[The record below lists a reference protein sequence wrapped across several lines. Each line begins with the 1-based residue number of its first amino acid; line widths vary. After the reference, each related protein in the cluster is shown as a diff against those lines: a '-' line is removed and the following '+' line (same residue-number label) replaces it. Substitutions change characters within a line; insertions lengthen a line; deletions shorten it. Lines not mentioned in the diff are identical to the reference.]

1 MRIYEGI
8 NNFKRLN
15 YAVVTSGTYDG
26 VHIGHQKILQRMIE
40 VAKINGGES
49 VMITF
54 WPHPRMVLNNDS
66 GFLKLINTMEEK
78 QELLRKIGIKH
89 LILIPFTKEFAKTSS
104 KDFIRNILVDAIGT
118 KKLIIGYNHRFGKN
132 REGSFESLMMDSHK
146 YGFEVEEIP
155 KREIDHIGISST
167 IIRKS
172 LNDGDIYTAE
182 KYLGHPFMLSGLV
195 IQGDKLGSTIG
206 FPTANLQVE
215 EAYKLI
221 PGDGVYAVK
230 VNIEGLI
237 YNGMMNIGYRPTVD
251 GLNKKIEV
259 HILDFNEKMYG
270 KKICITFVRK
280 IRNEKKFESLDH
292 LKQQLEKD
300 KRTVSE
306 VLKIN

>member
-1 MRIYEGI
+1 
-8 NNFKRLN
+8 
-15 YAVVTSGTYDG
+15 
-26 VHIGHQKILQRMIE
+26 
-40 VAKINGGES
+40 
-49 VMITF
+49 
-54 WPHPRMVLNNDS
+54 
-66 GFLKLINTMEEK
+66 
-78 QELLRKIGIKH
+78 
-89 LILIPFTKEFAKTSS
+89 
-104 KDFIRNILVDAIGT
+104 
-118 KKLIIGYNHRFGKN
+118 
-132 REGSFESLMMDSHK
+132 
-146 YGFEVEEIP
+146 
-155 KREIDHIGISST
+155 
-167 IIRKS
+167 
-172 LNDGDIYTAE
+172 
-182 KYLGHPFMLSGLV
+182 MLSGLV

-300 KRTVSE
+300 QRTVSE